1 MDYGRF
7 HDERCWHFHFW
18 CCLCT
23 LLVRT
28 VDRFLTTVSFSLI
41 MQVGDG
47 FWMKSYIFLFFS
59 AFHGNERYR
68 IGKKMLMLGFQENEI
83 FFHVAS
89 RNYLFIYTVSAS
101 LKVLIYGWN
110 WWLWG
115 GGSKSFAGFAREIVY
130 LIGQTNSRLSGKVT
144 EIKKPITVATT
155 MVGVVFV
162 WTRIPFCFFP

>member
-68 IGKKMLMLGFQENEI
+68 IGKKMLVRFSRKWNLFPRCLEELLI
-83 FFHVAS
+83 HVHCTCLPESFNLWVELVAVRGRVEVICRIRS
-89 RNYLFIYTVSAS
+89 WNCLFNRSDKFTFI
-101 LKVLIYGWN
+101 
-110 WWLWG
+110 
-115 GGSKSFAGFAREIVY
+115 RESH
-130 LIGQTNSRLSGKVT
+130 GN
-144 EIKKPITVATT
+144 
-155 MVGVVFV
+155 
-162 WTRIPFCFFP
+162 

>member
-68 IGKKMLMLGFQENEI
+68 IGKKMLVRFSRKWNLFPRCLEELLI
-83 FFHVAS
+83 HVHCTCLPES
-89 RNYLFIYTVSAS
+89 FN
-101 LKVLIYGWN
+101 
-110 WWLWG
+110 LWVELVAVRG
-115 GGSKSFAGFAREIVY
+115 RVEVICSGFAREIVY

-144 EIKKPITVATT
+144 EIQKPITVATT